1 MGESLVCTVEHCG
14 KICVKHFPLL
24 SNLSPP
30 KVMDTKE
37 RISLV
42 VVMRRTQNVLTALV
56 GTVNLREQRLK
67 TRLTK
72 ISCNSQL
79 YAEHRTVYTLRVR
92 KSHMS
97 KVYSQPQG

>member
-1 MGESLVCTVEHCG
+1 
-14 KICVKHFPLL
+14 
-24 SNLSPP
+24 
-30 KVMDTKE
+30 
-37 RISLV
+37 
-42 VVMRRTQNVLTALV
+42 VLTALV